1 MSANASTVLLDIL
14 HRWGVD
20 TVFGL
25 PGDGINGIMEAIR
38 LRSNDF
44 RFIQVRHEES
54 AAFMACAYAKLTG
67 RLGCCLATSGPGGIH
82 LLNGLYDAKADHAPV
97 LALTGLPYHDLI
109 DTYTQQDVDH
119 CKLFSDV
126 AVYSARVMSAA
137 HVENVA
143 NLACRLAL
151 TRRGVTHLAFP
162 TDVQEQTL
170 SDAPRS
176 MRNVEGHNSQATC
189 EVRRLPSDDALAQAA
204 EILNRAQRVAILAG
218 AGALHAGDILVKV
231 AEKLGAPIVKAL
243 LGKAA
248 IADQHS
254 LVTGGIGLLGTRPSQ
269 EAMDKCDAL
278 LIVGSTFPYLEYYPK
293 PGQARTVQIDIDP
306 AHIGLRAPVEA
317 ALVGDAR
324 ATLELL
330 EWKLNRKEDRAF
342 LTSIQQRTQEWRE
355 LMRKAGESNEYPL
368 KPGRIA
374 LEVGRRLPSNAIVT
388 WDSGHNTGVC
398 ARYID
403 ATQSQI
409 FFGSGMMAS
418 MACSIPYAIAA
429 ALVHRD
435 RPVFAFVGDGGLSML
450 LGELATIVR
459 YRLPIKIIVLK
470 NNTLGQIKWE
480 QMMFL
485 GHPEYECELQ
495 PIDFVKVAQAMGI
508 SGYRVESAEECGNV
522 VESAFAASGPALV
535 EAPIDPNEP
544 LLPPKH
550 IPKYVDNLRKAL
562 EEDTP
567 GREDIE
573 HALAKEPART
583 LWQGMQH

>member
-1 MSANASTVLLDIL
+1 
-14 HRWGVD
+14 
-20 TVFGL
+20 
-25 PGDGINGIMEAIR
+25 
-38 LRSNDF
+38 
-44 RFIQVRHEES
+44 
-54 AAFMACAYAKLTG
+54 
-67 RLGCCLATSGPGGIH
+67 
-82 LLNGLYDAKADHAPV
+82 
-97 LALTGLPYHDLI
+97 
-109 DTYTQQDVDH
+109 
-119 CKLFSDV
+119 
-126 AVYSARVMSAA
+126 
-137 HVENVA
+137 
-143 NLACRLAL
+143 
-151 TRRGVTHLAFP
+151 
-162 TDVQEQTL
+162 
-170 SDAPRS
+170 
-176 MRNVEGHNSQATC
+176 
-189 EVRRLPSDDALAQAA
+189 
-204 EILNRAQRVAILAG
+204 
-218 AGALHAGDILVKV
+218 
-231 AEKLGAPIVKAL
+231 
-243 LGKAA
+243 
-248 IADQHS
+248 
-254 LVTGGIGLLGTRPSQ
+254 
-269 EAMDKCDAL
+269 
-278 LIVGSTFPYLEYYPK
+278 
-293 PGQARTVQIDIDP
+293 
-306 AHIGLRAPVEA
+306 
-317 ALVGDAR
+317 
-324 ATLELL
+324 
-330 EWKLNRKEDRAF
+330 
-342 LTSIQQRTQEWRE
+342 
-355 LMRKAGESNEYPL
+355 
-368 KPGRIA
+368 
-374 LEVGRRLPSNAIVT
+374 VT